1 LKLEFLAKKKASCFE
16 TYHIFETA
24 DSQSF

>member
-16 TYHIFETA
+16 TYIFETA